1 MSDFSDFS
9 GGAEFRKRVLEKLSQ
24 RMREGIFDEL
34 KGSLFSQFSAAD
46 SPFGSMKGSPERD
59 GTFSYEFTPESVLPN
74 ESAFHYANIKF
85 VLDTESV
92 QGSAVDE
99 EKLKAHWVDE
109 AVKRYR
115 EASKGDGFPEGHIF
129 VGFDPSTKTVKTEKV
144 YGEKIIGVSL
154 NTETAKKWLT
164 TIKLPE
170 GNSDGMLFKV
180 PFSIRDY
187 IPEDSIILTYEK
199 GKGDK
204 KTRYVKIIKVLEEV
218 SHG

>member
-1 MSDFSDFS
+1 MSDFSDFQDS
-9 GGAEFRKRVLEKLSQ
+9 LRKRILEKLA
-24 RMREGIFDEL
+24 RNMREGILDPD
-34 KGSLFSQFSAAD
+34 KGFPFAHFSAAD
-46 SPFGSMKGSPERD
+46 SPFGSMKGSPEPD
-59 GTFSYEFTPESVLPN
+59 GTFSYDFIPEGGGVLPN
-74 ESAFHYANIKF
+74 ESAFHFSNIKF
-85 VLDTESV
+85 VFDTESV

-99 EKLKAHWVDE
+99 EKLKAHWVDG
-109 AVKRYR
+109 AVKRYQ

-204 KTRYVKIIKVLEEV
+204 KTRYIKIIKVLEEV